1 MDIEAGTLDLP
12 SNTLTVNERHPFELS
27 GTIAPTGFSYAKSDW
42 PHLFIALYLSLD
54 DVLDDTDY
62 QIRYEMTSCQVNTL
76 GDNFADGGT
85 SNLKLD
91 DMRKYTYT
99 ERYPDF

>member
-42 PHLFIALYLSLD
+42 PHFFIALYLSLD

-76 GDNFADGGT
+76 SDNFADGGT

-91 DMRKYTYT
+91 DMRKYTYI